1 MCQADSSELK
11 RFGLTAGL
19 TNYSAAYST
28 GLLIARR
35 LLSDIGLADI
45 YKGVENIDGDFF
57 NVNEKDGGKLLNK
70 EKRPFKAYLDVG
82 LVRTTTGNRVFGAMK
97 GAIDG
102 GIFIPHNTKR
112 FPGFHIEKK
121 EAEKTKKGKAVEKG
135 KAVASFNA
143 KEHRDHIF
151 GAHVQGYLDYLK
163 KEKKEK
169 VSVLFPNW
177 LKCLEANKV

>member
-1 MCQADSSELK
+1 
-11 RFGLTAGL
+11 L
-19 TNYSAAYST
+19 TNYSAAYAT

-35 LLSDIGLADI
+35 LLADLGLSDI
-45 YKGVENIDGDFF
+45 YKGVENIDGEFF
-57 NVNEKDGGKLLNK
+57 NIYEKDHGKGIN
-70 EKRPFKAYLDVG
+70 EDKRPFKAFLDVG

-102 GIFIPHNTKR
+102 GVYIPHNTKR
-112 FPGFHIEKK
+112 FPGYHIEKK
-121 EAEKTKKGKAVEKG
+121 EAEKGKKGKAVEKG
-135 KAVASFNA
+135 KVTVSYNA

-169 VSVLFPNW
+169 VDS
-177 LKCLEANKV
+177 

>member
-1 MCQADSSELK
+1 
-11 RFGLTAGL
+11 L
-19 TNYSAAYST
+19 TNYSACYAT

-35 LLSDIGLADI
+35 LLSEIGISDL
-45 YKGVENIDGDFF
+45 YKGIENVDGDFF
-57 NVNEKDGGKLLNK
+57 NVYEKDNGKLINK

-112 FPGFHIEKK
+112 FPGYHVEKK
-121 EAEKTKKGKAVEKG
+121 EAATSKKGKAVEKG
-135 KAVASFNA
+135 KAVISYNA

-151 GAHVQGYLDYLK
+151 GVHVQNYLDLLK
-163 KEKKEK
+163 KDKKEK
-169 VSVLFPNW
+169 VGVLFPNW
-177 LKCLEANKV
+177 VKCLEANKV